1 MRWNQIA
8 GNWKPFY
15 GYETRGELT
24 YDETKQSAGKRE
36 ILLGKLQEGLG
47 VAQDQA
53 KAKAKEQGRY
63 SGKTMSGSF
72 FIF

>member
-24 YDETKQSAGKRE
+24 NDETKQSTGKRE

-47 VAQDQA
+47 VAQD
-53 KAKAKEQGRY
+53 KAKAQGRY

-72 FIF
+72 FMF